1 MTLDCLKWH
10 FLLAAYLLAAAAA
23 NAQLAVDVAPLKLSG
38 QKAILPLTL
47 RNGLV
52 ETVESARAVCFVLD
66 DQGKMVAQ
74 ATRWVI
80 GGTKDRP
87 ALEPGATNTF
97 HFVVASD
104 KTFAT
109 TNLTAKL
116 TFTRLVLEGGKQG
129 DPKKD
134 VAIVAQPA
142 AAKAPLQ
149 DPKQE

>member
-1 MTLDCLKWH
+1 MSIDRMKCP
-10 FLLAAYLLAAAAA
+10 FLLVAYLLAAAAVS
-23 NAQLAVDVAPLKLSG
+23 AQLAVDVAPLKLTG

-47 RNGLV
+47 RNGLG
-52 ETVESARAVCFVLD
+52 ETVESARAVCFVFD

-80 GGTKDRP
+80 GGTKDRL
-87 ALEPGATNTF
+87 ALLPGATNTF

-104 KTFAT
+104 KPFAT

-134 VAIVAQPA
+134 VAIVDQPA
-142 AAKAPLQ
+142 EAKAPLQ